1 MSRLDIRKH
10 PDYNKGISRL
20 RHVKLR
26 PLVGPRELDE
36 LAVVTDALPELRFP
50 INSAGELVDQIG
62 ADKTLPV
69 LGMAVDPIRMIKYM
83 PAYYFP
89 IASYENLIEKMAEL
103 LRANRREVDEE
114 KYVAKMKV
122 KMRRVRFPITSP
134 EEMERALGDTPEFNV
149 NGRKMNTKQTIG
161 ALPRDFFP
169 VRDQH
174 DLASKAMRYLRS
186 RPLIEKD

>member
-10 PDYNKGISRL
+10 PDYNKAIGRL
-20 RHVKLR
+20 QHVKLR

-36 LAVVTDALPELRFP
+36 LAIVTDALPELRFP

-69 LGMAVDPIRMIKYM
+69 LGMAVDPVRMIKFM

-103 LRANRREVDEE
+103 LRANRRQVDED

-134 EEMERALGDTPEFNV
+134 AELERALGDTPEFNV
-149 NGRKMNTKQTIG
+149 NGRKMNTKKTIG

-169 VRDQH
+169 VRDQQ
-174 DLASKAMRYLRS
+174 DLAVKAMRYLRS

>member
-10 PDYNKGISRL
+10 PDYTKAVSKL
-20 RHVKLR
+20 KHVKLR

-36 LAVVTDALPELRFP
+36 LALVTDALPDLTFP
-50 INSAGELVDQIG
+50 INSAGELIDQIG

-69 LGMAVDPIRMIKYM
+69 LGMAVDPIRMIKFM

-89 IASYENLIEKMAEL
+89 IASYENLVEKMAEL
-103 LRANRREVDEE
+103 VRANRRQVDD
-114 KYVAKMKV
+114 KYVGKMKV
-122 KMRRVRFPITSP
+122 KMRRVRFPITTP
-134 EEMERALGDTPEFNV
+134 DEMARALADTPEFNV

-161 ALPRDFFP
+161 ALPKDFFP
-169 VRDQH
+169 VKDQH
-174 DLASKAMRYLRS
+174 DLAAKAMRYLRA